1 VSEPDIRRRG
11 PARSRSRCG
20 RCPDYEFA
28 VPGDGDFDYVRYL
41 RALQAAGYDGDV
53 CVEISLRV
61 QRRPGYDPTRAAI
74 RSYRVLSAAFEDAGI
89 ARARS
94 TVR

>member
-1 VSEPDIRRRG
+1 VKDERG
-11 PARSRSRCG
+11 RQ
-20 RCPDYEFA
+20 PDYEFA

-61 QRRPGYDPTRAAI
+61 QRQPGFDPTQAAI
-74 RSYRVLSAAFEDAGI
+74 QSYRVLAAAFEAAGI
-89 ARARS
+89 ARERS
-94 TVR
+94 AVR